1 MRDRREEHLDA
12 NEKLLHRGGHL
23 RGVVVRLRLPLR
35 NLDPLHLNHEQQ
47 GLALPK
53 GEEHDGFYRAEF
65 IKGPNGRES
74 KTDRLGLAVTLRG
87 NNTTDCSG
95 NGAQLTLS
103 LHLRP

>member
-12 NEKLLHRGGHL
+12 DEKLLHRGGHL

-53 GEEHDGFYRAEF
+53 GQEHDGFHRAEF
-65 IKGPNGRES
+65 IKRSNGRELLVRRPVE
-74 KTDRLGLAVTLRG
+74 DDQAVHRPRLGYVV
-87 NNTTDCSG
+87 
-95 NGAQLTLS
+95 
-103 LHLRP
+103 